1 IRMTFGAWAVST
13 GGAGGVVA
21 QAATARVRTAARASP
36 NRRSNMRCSRKRHSG
51 TLPKPNPRQT
61 EDGLPVFHCRVT
73 LRLMTSVIE
82 TSGLT
87 KTYGAVR
94 ALDGLSLS
102 IPRGGV
108 YGVLGPNGAGKSTL
122 FRILLGLIRPTAGE
136 VRVMGQPAGDPAV
149 TRRMGSMIETP
160 RYPPYLTARQA
171 LRWLALAHG
180 MGAEAETDRWLARV
194 GLTEA
199 ADRKVRGFS
208 VGMMQ
213 RLGVAAA
220 LMTRPDLVILDEP
233 TSGMDPPG
241 IQEMRSLIR
250 SLADD
255 DGVTVVL
262 ASHQLLEVQRVCDRV
277 AILNRGK
284 LAAEGKVSD
293 LTASGERLRLSATP
307 LARVMAVLGERGNVQ
322 DDAVMAAIPR
332 AQAPALLRA
341 LIEQG
346 VDIDEARWVGAD
358 LESVFM
364 TETSAAAGGRP

>member
-1 IRMTFGAWAVST
+1 MTA
-13 GGAGGVVA
+13 
-21 QAATARVRTAARASP
+21 
-36 NRRSNMRCSRKRHSG
+36 
-51 TLPKPNPRQT
+51 
-61 EDGLPVFHCRVT
+61 
-73 LRLMTSVIE
+73 VIE
-82 TSGLT
+82 TIGLT

-122 FRILLGLIRPTAGE
+122 FRILLGLIRPTAGD
-136 VRVMGQPAGDPAV
+136 VRVLGQHTGDPAV

-160 RYPPYLTARQA
+160 RFPPYLTARQV
-171 LRWLALAHG
+171 LEWLALAHG
-180 MGAEAETDRWLARV
+180 MNKDAAIDAWLDRV

-199 ADRKVRGFS
+199 ADRQVRGFS
-208 VGMMQ
+208 VGMLQ

-220 LMTRPDLVILDEP
+220 LMTKPDLVILDEP

-241 IQEMRSLIR
+241 IQEMRALIR

-255 DGVTVVL
+255 DGVTIIL

-277 AILNRGK
+277 AIFNRGT
-284 LAAEGKVSD
+284 LAAEGKVSE

-307 LARVMAVLGERGNVQ
+307 LARIMGVLGDKGTIDGDAVL
-322 DDAVMAAIPR
+322 AAIPR
-332 AQAPALLRA
+332 AEGPALLRA

-364 TETSAAAGGRP
+364 AETGPARTDAQVREALHAG